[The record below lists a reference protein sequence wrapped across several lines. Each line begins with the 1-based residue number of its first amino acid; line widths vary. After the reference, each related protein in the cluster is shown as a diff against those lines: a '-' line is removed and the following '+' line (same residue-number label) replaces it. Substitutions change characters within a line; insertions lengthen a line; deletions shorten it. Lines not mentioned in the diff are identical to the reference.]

1 MALICSSGA
10 LCLAAIF
17 CIACAACGRAI
28 LRAAGLE
35 RREDLEYLLCS
46 LGVGVIGYEA
56 AVALAEFAVQP
67 RLAVLISLI
76 LLLAGAV
83 PGLRGAWQAIAG
95 IFGRVKSGSR
105 TEHALATAF
114 CALILFQGLVAMA
127 PLTGSDALH
136 YHFTVPLLTLRD
148 GFVPNFPLV
157 HSFFTGQGHLL
168 ILTGLALHSEKL
180 SLALIFLG
188 GVLAAAA
195 SASLARQWL
204 SREWAWLCALC
215 FLLTPVVFWQASTAG
230 APDILMAFFAAIGVL
245 VVARARNENRFAIT
259 ILAGAFAGSLA
270 GAKYTG
276 CLFACALMLAFLVEA
291 RSFRRLGLFFSAAL
305 ATGMWPYV
313 RNMLWIH
320 DPVFPF
326 LLKWFAP
333 GEMNSF
339 TLASVLADTGASALR
354 SIPQTFLFPL
364 FAAVDQA
371 HPGFWQF
378 FGPLPL
384 TFLLFSV
391 LAWRNTPVW
400 RVASIVWLTSSV
412 LVCLSSGM
420 LRFLLPVFPVALAAA
435 LAGAASLR
443 RADWPMARAL
453 SSASIAALLALCIGG
468 ALFYGRLAALASV
481 GLLSRES
488 YLELRAPDYRRVSFI
503 NQTLAGQGSEG
514 KTLVFLQHLYYLRVP
529 FVSGNPNHNWNI
541 DPQRF
546 ASVEA
551 WDALFRAE
559 NIRWVVRA
567 PDYPLEVAAPLQQL
581 ESEGRL
587 VPVARAEVS
596 DFDGLRLYGARK
608 TASVVILRVKE

>member
-1 MALICSSGA
+1 MALICSLGA

-17 CIACAACGRAI
+17 CIACAACGRQI
-28 LRAAGLE
+28 LKSVGLE

-56 AVALAEFAVQP
+56 NVAVAEFAVRP

-95 IFGRVKSGSR
+95 IFGRIKDGSR
-105 TEHALATAF
+105 TEHALAAAF
-114 CALILFQGLVAMA
+114 CALVLFQGLVAVA

-148 GFVPNFPLV
+148 GFVPTFSLV

-168 ILTGLALHSEKL
+168 ILTGLALYSEKL

-195 SASLARQWL
+195 SACLARRWL
-204 SREWAWLCALC
+204 PREWAWLCALC

-230 APDILMAFFAAIGVL
+230 APDIWMAFFAAVGVL
-245 VVARARNENRFAIT
+245 VVARARNEDRFAIT
-259 ILAGAFAGSLA
+259 ILAGVIAGALA

-276 CLFACALMLAFLVEA
+276 CLFAAALMLAFLVEA
-291 RSFRRLGLFFSAAL
+291 RSIRRLGLFFSAAL
-305 ATGMWPYV
+305 AAGIWPYV
-313 RNMLWIH
+313 RNALWSH

-333 GEMNSF
+333 GQMNSF
-339 TLASVLADTGASALR
+339 TLASVLADTGASGLR
-354 SIPQTFLFPL
+354 SIPQMFLFPL

-371 HPGFWQF
+371 HAGFWQF
-378 FGPLPL
+378 FGPLPFA
-384 TFLLFSV
+384 FLLFSV

-400 RVASIVWLTSSV
+400 RAASIVWLASSV

-443 RADWPMARAL
+443 RADWPMARACARQTTEGCL
-453 SSASIAALLALCIGG
+453 LSIRLWRGREAKARRWSFCSICTTCAFHLFPATRTTIGTSIRNAMPLPKRGMRFFARKIFAGSCALPTILSRWPLHFSNSNPRAGSFRWLAPRSAISTGCASMAPARQLRWSSSA
-468 ALFYGRLAALASV
+468 
-481 GLLSRES
+481 
-488 YLELRAPDYRRVSFI
+488 
-503 NQTLAGQGSEG
+503 
-514 KTLVFLQHLYYLRVP
+514 
-529 FVSGNPNHNWNI
+529 
-541 DPQRF
+541 
-546 ASVEA
+546 
-551 WDALFRAE
+551 
-559 NIRWVVRA
+559 
-567 PDYPLEVAAPLQQL
+567 
-581 ESEGRL
+581 
-587 VPVARAEVS
+587 
-596 DFDGLRLYGARK
+596 
-608 TASVVILRVKE
+608 

>member
-1 MALICSSGA
+1 VALICSSGA

-95 IFGRVKSGSR
+95 IFGRIKDGSR
-105 TEHALATAF
+105 TEHALAAAF
-114 CALILFQGLVAMA
+114 CALVLFQGLVAVA

-148 GFVPNFPLV
+148 GFVPTFSLV

-168 ILTGLALHSEKL
+168 ILTGLALYSEKL

-195 SASLARQWL
+195 SACLARRWL
-204 SREWAWLCALC
+204 PREWAWLCALC

-230 APDILMAFFAAIGVL
+230 APDIWMAFFAAVGVL
-245 VVARARNENRFAIT
+245 AVARARNEDRFAIT
-259 ILAGAFAGSLA
+259 MLAGVIAGALA

-276 CLFACALMLAFLVEA
+276 CVFAAALTLAFLVEA

-305 ATGMWPYV
+305 AAGIWPYV
-313 RNMLWIH
+313 RNALWSH

-333 GEMNSF
+333 GQTNSF
-339 TLASVLADTGASALR
+339 TLASVLADTGASGLR
-354 SIPQTFLFPL
+354 SIPQVLLFPL

-378 FGPLPL
+378 FGPLPFA
-384 TFLLFSV
+384 FLLFSV
-391 LAWRNTPVW
+391 LAWRNTPIW
-400 RVASIVWLTSSV
+400 RAASIVWLASSV
-412 LVCLSSGM
+412 LVGLSSGM

-435 LAGAASLR
+435 FAGAASLR
-443 RADWPMARAL
+443 RPDWPMARAL

-468 ALFYGRLAALASV
+468 ALFYGRSAALASV

-488 YLELRAPDYRRVSFI
+488 YLALRAPDYGRVSFI

-541 DPQRF
+541 DPQRY
-546 ASVEA
+546 ASAEA
-551 WDALFRAE
+551 WDALFRAQ

-567 PDYPLEVAAPLQQL
+567 PDYPREVAAPLQQL

-596 DFDGLRLYGARK
+596 DFEGLRLYGARK
-608 TASVVILRVKE
+608 TTPVVVLRVKE